1 MLFAL
6 QRYPV
11 NGVDRPEKVVQP
23 PSWLDQLWAWGTAHA
38 HLPSALP
45 LFALKMLLPFIHYYG
60 KKLQR
65 LSDAALNQH
74 IQDQRQQL
82 LKTGVNVVNVVRNF
96 ALIREV
102 ARRELQMP
110 HRDVQLLGG
119 MSLMRGC
126 MTEMQTGEG
135 KTLTATLAAATAAM
149 AGVPVHVVTVNDY
162 LSKRDA
168 ELMLPIYE
176 RLGLNVRF
184 VVHDMSSAER
194 RQAYGADIT
203 YCTSKEL
210 VFDYLRDMKRFDNV
224 RSPLQAHAAN
234 LQRRLSTRLLLMRG
248 LHFAIIDE
256 ADSVLLDEARTPLI
270 LSAEDDGDDGLDL
283 SLIHA
288 SLRMTKDFKK
298 GEHFDIEKGVLFLTV
313 KGKEVLSNEMLSTQN
328 ITRQRHPL
336 GKAKLEWLAHQA
348 LVAKH
353 QIIKDRHY
361 LVRDDKILII
371 DEHNG
376 RVLPDRRWAKG
387 LQQLLEVLEGCKR
400 TAPNVTLAQITFQR
414 FFRRYQHLA
423 GMTGTAKEV
432 KKELWQTYGRPF
444 LPVPPHQKNRRQ
456 KGRVHSFKDNQ
467 TRWQWIAKRAFEKSE
482 EGRPVLITT
491 VNVNDSEELSAIL
504 AGHIPHHDVLNAR
517 QDDNEAD
524 VVMRAGNTGAV
535 TIATS
540 IAGRGTDIKLDD
552 AAKALGGLH
561 IIAAGLHD
569 AGRIDRQ
576 IEGRCARQGDPGSI
590 EWAISEED
598 AILDELQGWQQNIG
612 GLYRRQKKAQRLREK
627 RHAHQRARM
636 LRADW
641 KSSERLGFSGRLE

>member
-6 QRYPV
+6 NRYPV

-23 PSWLDQLWAWGTAHA
+23 PSWLDQLWAWITAHV
-38 HLPSALP
+38 HLPSVLS
-45 LFALKMLLPFIHYYG
+45 LFALKTLLPFIHYYG
-60 KKLQR
+60 KKLHR
-65 LSDAALNQH
+65 LSDGALDQYIH
-74 IQDQRQQL
+74 DQRQQL
-82 LKTGVNVVNVVRNF
+82 LKTGVNIINVVRNF

-102 ARRELQMP
+102 ARRELHMP

-149 AGVPVHVVTVNDY
+149 AGIPVHVVTVNDY

-168 ELMLPIYE
+168 ELMLPIYD
-176 RLGLNVRF
+176 RLGLNVHA

-194 RQAYGADIT
+194 RQAYRADIT

-210 VFDYLRDMKRFDNV
+210 VFDYLRDMKRFENV

-234 LQRRLSTRLLLMRG
+234 LQSRLSTRLLLLRG
-248 LHFAIIDE
+248 LHFAIVDE

-270 LSAEDDGDDGLDL
+270 LSTEDDGNHDLGLP
-283 SLIHA
+283 LIHA
-288 SLRMTKDFKK
+288 SLEMTEEFKK

-313 KGKEVLSNEMLSTQN
+313 KGKEVLSDKIAVQRRA
-328 ITRQRHPL
+328 RQLHL
-336 GKAKLEWLAHQA
+336 IEKAKLEWLAHQA

-361 LVRDDKILII
+361 LVRDGKILII

-376 RVLPDRRWAKG
+376 RVLSDRRWAKG
-387 LQQLLEVLEGCKR
+387 LQQLLEVLEGCER
-400 TAPNVTLAQITFQR
+400 TPPNVTIAQITFQR
-414 FFRRYQHLA
+414 FFRRYHHLS

-456 KGRVHSFKDNQ
+456 KGNIYNFKDNHS
-467 TRWQWIAKRAFEKSE
+467 RWEWIAQQALEKSSQ
-482 EGRPVLITT
+482 GRPVLITT
-491 VNVNDSEELSAIL
+491 VNVNDSEELSAL
-504 AGHIPHHDVLNAR
+504 LVDSIPHHDVLNAR
-517 QDDNEAD
+517 QDNNEAD
-524 VVMRAGNTGAV
+524 VIARAGYSGSV

-598 AILDELQGWQQNIG
+598 AILDELQGWHKHVG
-612 GLYRRQKKAQRLREK
+612 GLYKRQKKAQRLREK